1 MAKIWKY
8 SEPVVLASA
17 SPRRKELLSE
27 ICGDMTVLPSDVD
40 ESVVSKPSPRALVKA
55 LSALKAEWA
64 ALREDCVGKT
74 IIGADTVVCLGK
86 TYGKPRDFDDA
97 VAMLTELSGKE
108 HYVYTGVTVIRGGGK
123 KTFSVRSAVTLKQMT
138 REEIGKYVAQYAPYD
153 KAGAYAVQ
161 EGVVVQSYRGSYTNI
176 VGLPL
181 EKLTEILRK
190 SEV

>member
-17 SPRRKELLSE
+17 SPRRKDLLAE
-27 ICGDMTVLPSDVD
+27 ICDDMTVLPSDVD
-40 ESVVSKPSPRALVKA
+40 ESAVVKPTPRALVKA

-64 ALREDCVGKT
+64 AARKDCVGKT
-74 IIGADTVVCLGK
+74 VIGADTVVYLRK

-108 HYVYTGVTVIRGGGK
+108 HYVYTGVTVIRGGVK
-123 KTFSVRSAVTLKQMT
+123 KTFSVRSAVTLKKMT
-138 REEIGKYVAQYAPYD
+138 REEIREYVVQYAPYD

-161 EGVVVQSYRGSYTNI
+161 EGVLVQTYRGSYTNI

-181 EKLTEILRK
+181 ERLSEILRK